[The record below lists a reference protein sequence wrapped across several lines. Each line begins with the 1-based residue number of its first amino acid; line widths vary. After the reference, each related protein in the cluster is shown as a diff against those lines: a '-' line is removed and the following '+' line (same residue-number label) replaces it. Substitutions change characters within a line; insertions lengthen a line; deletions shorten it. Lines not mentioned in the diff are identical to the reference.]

1 MGRPVHKAD
10 FYFRSKI
17 INTKVSFQNPK
28 LELKVS
34 FRMVQ
39 KLDFWLLDYP
49 EAWGR
54 FYTEI

>member
-28 LELKVS
+28 LELKMS

-49 EAWGR
+49 EA
-54 FYTEI
+54 